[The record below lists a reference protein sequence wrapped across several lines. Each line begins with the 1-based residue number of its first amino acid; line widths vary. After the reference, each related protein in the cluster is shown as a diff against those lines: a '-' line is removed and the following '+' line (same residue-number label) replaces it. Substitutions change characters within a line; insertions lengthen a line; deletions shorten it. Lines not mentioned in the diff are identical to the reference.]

1 MSSIMVGDRTAT
13 GWGTLLRA
21 GLSRSGLAF
30 CLVLWL
36 AQRVVVQGIGLTV
49 NAVRGPAPHAGPGF
63 FGEFANWDSGWFSC
77 IIRSGYFGPACSGG
91 QTLERLAFFPL
102 YPASASGV
110 AWLAG
115 GGDASPTTIAF
126 GLWAVSAVASLAA
139 VVALFALVE
148 HTRGAQAARRAS
160 ALLLFGPYAVFL
172 VASYSESLYLAAA
185 IGAWYACQRRRYALT
200 AVLGIVA
207 TLTRAS
213 GLFLV
218 PALLVLYVTTTL
230 REKRRLR
237 WSELVLVGSS
247 GFGVV
252 GYFVWLWARTG
263 DLFAW
268 SHAQEAG
275 WNRTTRWP
283 WDTLLN
289 QGVHVLREPR
299 WDWQIQAVIEV
310 VFAVGLV
317 LAVLLLLRARDWPAA
332 TLVALTA
339 LSLMTS
345 NSYLSLARNTL
356 TLFPLLLLVVDL
368 KLSRR
373 RFTVVLVA
381 GLVLF
386 LFNTVQLAAGNW
398 AD

>member
-1 MSSIMVGDRTAT
+1 MSSIIVDGRTT
-13 GWGTLLRA
+13 SGWGSRLRK
-21 GLSRSGLAF
+21 GWFRSGLAF

-36 AQRVVVQGIGLTV
+36 AQRVVVQGIGVTV
-49 NAVRGPAPHAGPGF
+49 NALRGPAPHAGPGF

-77 IIRSGYFGPACSGG
+77 IVRSGYFGPACGNG
-91 QTLERLAFFPL
+91 ATLERLAFFPL
-102 YPASASGV
+102 YPASASGI

-115 GGDASPTTIAF
+115 GGAATPSTIAF
-126 GLWAVSAVASLAA
+126 GLWAVSATASLAA
-139 VVALFALVE
+139 VAALFALVE
-148 HTRGAQAARRAS
+148 HTRGPAAARRAC

-200 AVLGIVA
+200 AVLGMVA

-218 PALLVLYVTTTL
+218 PALLVLYLTTTL

-237 WSELVLVGSS
+237 WSELVLVLSS

-252 GYFVWLWARTG
+252 GYWTWLWARTG
-263 DLFAW
+263 DPFAW

-289 QGVHVLREPR
+289 QGIHVLREPR
-299 WDWQIQAVIEV
+299 WDWQIQAVIEL

-317 LAVLLLLRARDWPAA
+317 LAVLLLLRARDWPSA

-345 NSYLSLARNTL
+345 TSYLSLGRNTL
-356 TLFPLLLLVVDL
+356 TLFPLLLLLVDL
-368 KLSRR
+368 RLSRR
-373 RFTVVLVA
+373 RFAVVLAA
-381 GLVLF
+381 GAALF